1 MTFFMF
7 KKFVQLFKKSIPS
20 RIFLT
25 NYHLLILDGHGWY
38 PRNKRVGIWIFL
50 DMITLPSHT
59 SHAKCILFQTF
70 KTTFINERDGA
81 MARSNYM
88 KPNKIIL
95 ARWVNKAL
103 D

>member
-1 MTFFMF
+1 
-7 KKFVQLFKKSIPS
+7 
-20 RIFLT
+20 
-25 NYHLLILDGHGWY
+25 
-38 PRNKRVGIWIFL
+38 
-50 DMITLPSHT
+50 MITLPSHT
-59 SHAKCILFQTF
+59 SHARCILFQTF